1 MKRCFAATATLA
13 ALLLA
18 TPASPRAQEL
28 VFSTIE
34 GSPDVEVVVA
44 VLREAY
50 ARLGI
55 DIVVQR
61 LPANEALRRS
71 SSGEVDGEVSRIDG
85 VARDYPNL
93 IQVPVPVGYIQGAVF
108 SRDVDLHLAGWHSLR
123 PYRVG
128 RVSGVLFAERGTRGF
143 DTIVAEDYQELIDLL
158 LADRVD
164 LIVAPY
170 INGRV
175 AIRNHP
181 DGAELKLNGII
192 ETFLLYHYLHA
203 RHADRAT
210 AVAEVLKSMLRDGT
224 MREIFDRTVASLVG
238 ESP

>member
-1 MKRCFAATATLA
+1 MKRFLTPVPLVAF
-13 ALLLA
+13 LLIA
-18 TPASPRAQEL
+18 PASARAQQL

-34 GSPDVEVVVA
+34 GSPDVEIVVA
-44 VLREAY
+44 VLKEAY

-55 DIVVQR
+55 EILVQR

-85 VARDYPNL
+85 VARDHPNL

-143 DTIVAEDYQELIDLL
+143 DTVVADDYDELIDLL
-158 LADRVD
+158 LTDRVD

-175 AIRNHP
+175 AIKNHP
-181 DGAELKLNGII
+181 GGAELELNGII

-203 RHADRAT
+203 RHADLAT

-224 MREIFDRTVASLVG
+224 MRDIFDRTTVSLVG